1 MEIFI
6 TSLYVW
12 GLFMWKSNSKK
23 GYTLIEVVCSLTIL
37 SILLL
42 AAMITELYY
51 FSLKRYNQN
60 LVQCTC
66 YLEALKSN
74 LRDQYSYAD
83 INSFQTGRNY
93 YVSKENINIDEL
105 KEINFI
111 SDLLVQPQ
119 LEEDVLEKPYIEIR
133 KDIGEGRC
141 INIKLTAHI
150 QNKSGTETLRMEFLK
165 GDY

>member
-1 MEIFI
+1 
-6 TSLYVW
+6 
-12 GLFMWKSNSKK
+12 MWKSNSKK
-23 GYTLIEVVCSLTIL
+23 GYTLIEVVCALTIL

-74 LRDQYSYAD
+74 LRNQCSYAD
-83 INSFQTGRNY
+83 INSLQAGRSY
-93 YVSKENINIDEL
+93 YVLKENMDMDEL
-105 KEINFI
+105 KKTGFI
-111 SDLLVQPQ
+111 GDLLVQPP
-119 LEEDVLEKPYIEIR
+119 LEDEVLEKPYVEIR

-141 INIKLTAHI
+141 INIKLTAYI
-150 QNKSGTETLRMEFLK
+150 QNKSGVKTLQVEFLK